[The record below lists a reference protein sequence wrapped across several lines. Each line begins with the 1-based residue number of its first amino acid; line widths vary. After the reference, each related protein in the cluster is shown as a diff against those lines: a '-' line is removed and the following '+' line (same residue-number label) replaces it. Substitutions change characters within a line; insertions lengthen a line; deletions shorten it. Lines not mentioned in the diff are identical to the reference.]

1 MTDNRDRPGCRLRC
15 LWYRIASTV
24 LGLMVYLTLTPGLSL
39 AGPPY
44 ATDDPEPV
52 DSRHWELYVASQVAH
67 DDGGWSG
74 TAPHVEV
81 NYGVLPNVQLHLIAP
96 LVFDLPNQATGR
108 YGYGDTEVGVKFRFI
123 SETDWRPMVGI
134 FPILELPSGDAK
146 NGLGG
151 GHVQT
156 FLPLWL
162 QKSVGAWTTYG
173 GGGYWINPGAGNR
186 DYWFFG
192 WLVQRKIIEHVA
204 AGIEIFHTTPKEA
217 HGESETRFNVGLV
230 VDFTDSQHLL
240 FSAGRGIQGSNDF
253 QGYLAYQLTFGPRE

>member
-15 LWYRIASTV
+15 VWYRVASAV
-24 LGLMVYLTLTPGLSL
+24 LGLMVHLALTPALSL

-52 DSRHWELYVASQVAH
+52 DYKHWELYLASQVAH
-67 DDGGWSG
+67 DEGGWSG

-123 SETDWRPMVGI
+123 SESDWRPIVGI

-146 NGLGG
+146 NGLGS

-156 FLPLWL
+156 FLPVWL
-162 QKSVGAWTTYG
+162 QKSIGAWTTYG

-186 DYWFFG
+186 DYWFVG
-192 WLVQRKIIEHVA
+192 WLVQRKIVEHVA
-204 AGIEIFHTTPKEA
+204 AGIEIFHTTPKEVY
-217 HGESETRFNVGLV
+217 GESETRFNVGLI

-240 FSAGRGIQGSNDF
+240 FSAGRGLQGSNDF